1 MKDHISAKE
10 KVQPGRKIYFK
21 KYQNNTSCWERG
33 IIKKRIGDM
42 VYIVEEPKWTYKRHQ
57 NQLQKRRLS
66 DSNDVP
72 QTEEETIDTI
82 FDMFDLDPPQ
92 STTEIRRSGRK
103 RKFTD
108 PLMIDPKR
116 KQH

>member
-1 MKDHISAKE
+1 M
-10 KVQPGRKIYFK
+10 
-21 KYQNNTSCWERG
+21 SCCERG

-42 VYIVEEPKWTYKRHQ
+42 VYIVEGPKYTHKRHQ
-57 NQLQKRRLS
+57 NQLQKRRLN

-72 QTEEETIDTI
+72 QTEEEPIDNI

-92 STTEIRRSGRK
+92 PTPEIRRSGKK

-108 PLMIDPKR
+108 PWMIDLK
-116 KQH
+116 